1 MMRIKYQF
9 TTTYM
14 YPRLNGNAQPSSLGV
29 LFIKKLSMSKEMI
42 KMFLEYTRATNVKQV
57 LCLGSGIC

>member
-1 MMRIKYQF
+1 MQIKYQF

-42 KMFLEYTRATNVKQV
+42 EMFLE
-57 LCLGSGIC
+57 